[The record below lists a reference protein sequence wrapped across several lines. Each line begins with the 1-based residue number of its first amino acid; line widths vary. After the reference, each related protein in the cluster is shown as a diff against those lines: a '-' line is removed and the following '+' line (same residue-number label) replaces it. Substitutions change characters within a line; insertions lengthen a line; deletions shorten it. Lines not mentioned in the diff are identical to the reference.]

1 MSFYGGIE
9 DTGRLTEDT
18 MARRKL
24 RPRDVPRACS
34 DPIQSRSIL
43 GGRRMR
49 ESIGIDSVYVVR
61 AFRTVGLAI

>member
-24 RPRDVPRACS
+24 RPRDVP
-34 DPIQSRSIL
+34 
-43 GGRRMR
+43 
-49 ESIGIDSVYVVR
+49 
-61 AFRTVGLAI
+61 

>member
-24 RPRDVPRACS
+24 RPRDVP
-34 DPIQSRSIL
+34 I
-43 GGRRMR
+43 
-49 ESIGIDSVYVVR
+49 VR
-61 AFRTVGLAI
+61 QTLRQ

>member
-24 RPRDVPRACS
+24 RPRDVESRGVS
-34 DPIQSRSIL
+34 DRRSL
-43 GGRRMR
+43 CGTQCLPPGALYFFKAN
-49 ESIGIDSVYVVR
+49 DC
-61 AFRTVGLAI
+61 